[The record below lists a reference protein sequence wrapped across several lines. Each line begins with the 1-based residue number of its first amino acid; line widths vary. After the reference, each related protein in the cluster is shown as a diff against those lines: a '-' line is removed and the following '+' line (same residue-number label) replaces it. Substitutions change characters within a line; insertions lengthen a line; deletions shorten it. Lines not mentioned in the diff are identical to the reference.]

1 MVDTVLRHQGEAQAA
16 REQRRRPI
24 VPWTIERDFV
34 DRYHERGQGSG
45 KVTVQDPS
53 RTLQL
58 I

>member
-16 REQRRRPI
+16 RDQRQRPN
-24 VPWTIERDFV
+24 VPWAVEREFV
-34 DRYHERGQGSG
+34 DRYHERGRGSG
-45 KVTVQDPS
+45 RVTVQDPS